1 MPKSGGYIEWVGC
14 EDVVRTRT
22 THAVITDDRA
32 AQLKCRLHLSG
43 RECNPLSGRECNP
56 QINLDTTPLN
66 NDWID
71 QSQPIHK

>member
-32 AQLKCRLHLSG
+32 AQLKCRLHLS
-43 RECNPLSGRECNP
+43 RRECNP

-71 QSQPIHK
+71 QPQPIHK